1 MQHILRDMLIWMLTF
16 FGISAAVLFL
26 VRWGVHRFRRRR
38 AERLRLLEVRLRES
52 SDGLGL
58 PISWTVSTRA
68 NATPVD
74 RFIGAFGWILALAFA
89 SAGMALT
96 VLAGD
101 GKNWTMLAIGGGIS
115 FWILVLFSIWLYC
128 RRASS
133 VPAKARHLAEAIR
146 WWAIRIAAGIDRKQ
160 ALEQSARQLQP
171 FDPEMARCLEMAA
184 VGGNEQHVV
193 QPAFYPFGSGVA
205 ERLVDV
211 VSGKVPDV
219 VAALRDLADRI
230 DASYQNQLLIRA
242 KRIEGWL
249 KYPVVLC
256 LVPAIN
262 VVAFGPAITDL
273 IHSVGIVKGPAVPAA
288 QPGVQPVK
296 QAEVQAIP
304 ESPAKPTE

>member
-16 FGISAAVLFL
+16 FGISATVLFL
-26 VRWGVHRFRRRR
+26 VRIGVSRFRRRR
-38 AERLRLLEVRLRES
+38 AERLRLLDVRLREG

-58 PISWTVSTRA
+58 PVSWSVSTRA
-68 NATPVD
+68 NATPAD

-115 FWILVLFSIWLYC
+115 FWILVLFSAWLYC
-128 RRASS
+128 RRSAA
-133 VPAKARHLAEAIR
+133 VPPKSRHLAEALR
-146 WWAIRIAAGIDRKQ
+146 WWAIRIAAGIELHQ

-171 FDPEMARCLEMAA
+171 FDPELARCLEMAS
-184 VGGNEQHVV
+184 VSGTDQHVV

-205 ERLVDV
+205 ERLVEIV
-211 VSGKVPDV
+211 TGKVTDV
-219 VAALRDLADRI
+219 VAALRNLADRI
-230 DASYQNQLLIRA
+230 DASYQDQLLIRA
-242 KRIEGWL
+242 KRIERWL

-262 VVAFGPAITDL
+262 LVAFGPAITDL
-273 IHSVGIVKGPAVPAA
+273 IRGVGIVKAPAIPAA
-288 QPGVQPVK
+288 RDGDQPADQTS
-296 QAEVQAIP
+296 P
-304 ESPAKPTE
+304 ESPEKPIE